1 VGEHFTQRFVFYNM
15 SAIPAQ
21 AAFSKALHR
30 YAIVVVL
37 VTLGLVG
44 IGGLVTS
51 HGVGMAVPDWPTSYG
66 YNMFALPVSL
76 WLTGGVFHEHTHRL
90 WASVVGVL
98 VVALTRW
105 LGGSKSRWPLMIIG
119 VVEIMVGQGLLH
131 PDALHTAIRQVGM
144 AEIVGGQD
152 LLLLLEEWKGAGHFL
167 SGIGGVVLLGGIVW
181 VKNAPAARPLPAL
194 GWWAFWLV
202 QLQGLL
208 GGLRV
213 VLDSHVFAGTR
224 LGIVFGVFHGCLAQV
239 FLVLLAVIALFTSRW
254 WMERQAP
261 ARREPDHQRA
271 GAVPGAPVTWLVLG
285 TTLLVF
291 IQLLIG
297 ATMRHQH
304 AGLAIW
310 DFPLAHGAWWPDMG
324 AEAIQRYNATR
335 IEVAA
340 AAPITAFHVGLQMV
354 HRLTAVAILL
364 AVAACA
370 WRLRGHPTLW
380 RWGWLWLGMVCTQAA
395 LGAWTVWSHKAAD
408 VATLHVLLGALT
420 LVVGALMS
428 LIAGCFNFRCC
439 DMAQDLAS
447 QAPCGSG
454 GQPVRAANV

>member
-1 VGEHFTQRFVFYNM
+1 MN
-15 SAIPAQ
+15 
-21 AAFSKALHR
+21 FSKALHR
-30 YAIVVVL
+30 YAVVVML
-37 VTLGLVG
+37 ATLGLVG

-105 LGGSKSRWPLMIIG
+105 LGGPKTRRPLVIIG
-119 VVEIMVGQGLLH
+119 VAEILLGQGLL
-131 PDALHTAIRQVGM
+131 
-144 AEIVGGQD
+144 
-152 LLLLLEEWKGAGHFL
+152 LLGSEWKGVGHFL

-181 VKNAPAARPLPAL
+181 VKNVPAARPLPAL
-194 GWWAFWLV
+194 GWAAFWLV
-202 QLQGLL
+202 QFQGLL

-224 LGIVFGVFHGCLAQV
+224 LGLVFGVFHGCLAQV
-239 FLVLLAVIALFTSRW
+239 FLVLLAVIALLTSRW
-254 WMERQAP
+254 WIERSVKA
-261 ARREPDHQRA
+261 AENSSGGRSVSGLR
-271 GAVPGAPVTWLVLG
+271 WLLLATSGLILG
-285 TTLLVF
+285 
-291 IQLLIG
+291 QLLIG

-310 DFPLAHGAWWPDMG
+310 DFPLAHGRWWPELS
-324 AEAIQRYNATR
+324 AQAIERYNATR
-335 IEVAA
+335 MEVAEA
-340 AAPITAFHVGLQMV
+340 DPITAFQVVLQMV
-354 HRLTAVAILL
+354 HRLTAVGILI

-370 WRLRGHPTLW
+370 WRLRRQPTLS
-380 RWGWLWLGMVCTQAA
+380 RWGWLWLGMVCAQAA

-420 LVVGALMS
+420 LVVGVLMS
-428 LIAGCFNFRCC
+428 LMAARFNFRCC
-439 DMAQDLAS
+439 GAGQDLAF
-447 QAPCGSG
+447 QAPCSAGS
-454 GQPVRAANV
+454 QPSSVAKS